1 MIRPRQTSDL
11 TALIAVMRQVHEQD
25 AYPSIWPAQP
35 LDFTDPPQTLAA
47 WVAESHGQ
55 VVGQVLLR
63 EVTEP
68 LPEWVAVTGLTASE
82 VAVLSRFFVAP
93 SERGRG
99 LAQALFQAAWQEA
112 ERLGR
117 RAILD
122 VHQKNKAAIRLYGRE
137 GWAQVATVTA
147 PFTDPDGT
155 HPLVHVF
162 VAPAEIR
169 DRTSE

>member
-1 MIRPRQTSDL
+1 MIRPRKESDL
-11 TALIAVMRQVHEQD
+11 AELIKVMQQVHEQD
-25 AYPSIWPAQP
+25 AYPSVWPAEP
-35 LDFTDPPQTLAA
+35 LAFIDPPQTLAA
-47 WVAESHGQ
+47 FVAEMGGE

-68 LPEWVAVTGLTASE
+68 LPEWVAVTGLATPE

-93 SERGRG
+93 SGRG
-99 LAQALFQAAWQEA
+99 HGLASQLFRAAWQEA

-122 VHQKNKAAIRLYGRE
+122 VHQKNTAAIRLYERE
-137 GWAQVATVTA
+137 GWTRVATVTA

-155 HPLVHVF
+155 YPQVHVYVSG
-162 VAPAEIR
+162 VAP
-169 DRTSE
+169 SGQ